1 MKLSDVRGE
10 RTLDV
15 IADIIPPVARI
26 AKDDAA
32 SAIFRPEAVPEG
44 MEPTQFFASRV
55 ERSAPALLK
64 GHRDDVVAI
73 LAAIEGTS
81 PEEYASKMN
90 LASLLKDVMELL
102 TDSEFLGFLSDCAQD
117 EDPPTGPSESTGDQ
131 PGPTAS

>member
-26 AKDDAA
+26 AKDDVA

-44 MEPTQFFASRV
+44 MEPAQFFASRV
-55 ERSAPALLK
+55 EKSAPALLK

-81 PEEYASKMN
+81 PEEYMSKMN
-90 LASLLKDVMELL
+90 LASLLKDVMELM
-102 TDSEFLGFLSDCAQD
+102 TDYEFLGFLSDCAPTGD
-117 EDPPTGPSESTGDQ
+117 LPTGPSESTGDQ
-131 PGPTAS
+131 PGPTAP

>member
-15 IADIIPPVARI
+15 IADIIPPIAHI

-32 SAIFRPEAVPEG
+32 SEIFRPEAVPEG
-44 MEPTQFFASRV
+44 MEPSQFFASRV
-55 ERSAPALLK
+55 EKSVPVLLK

-81 PEEYASKMN
+81 PEEYASRMN

-102 TDSEFLGFLSDCAQD
+102 TDSEFLGFLSDCAPT
-117 EDPPTGPSESTGDQ
+117 EDLPTGPSGSTGDQ